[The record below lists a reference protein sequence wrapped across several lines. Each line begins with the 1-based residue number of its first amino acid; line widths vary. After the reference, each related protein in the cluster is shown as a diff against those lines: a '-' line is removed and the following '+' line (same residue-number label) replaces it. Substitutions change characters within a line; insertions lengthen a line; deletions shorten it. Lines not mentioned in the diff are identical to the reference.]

1 MEYIWIWP
9 ICAMAAAVIAKHKGR
24 SPVGWFCVGLL
35 AGVFALLVA
44 VLPSR
49 EAEAEREARMHGTAG
64 DFRRCPVCAEAIRA
78 AAQKCRYCQSEV
90 GAIELSPVPDIA
102 RSKEEYQRN
111 LAMLGTRWQERP
123 RGASQE
129 RNRHA

>member
-90 GAIELSPVPDIA
+90 GAIDWRTRPLYGTAADSPVVA
-102 RSKEEYQRN
+102 
-111 LAMLGTRWQERP
+111 
-123 RGASQE
+123 
-129 RNRHA
+129 NRTLYILDDSGRITAWR